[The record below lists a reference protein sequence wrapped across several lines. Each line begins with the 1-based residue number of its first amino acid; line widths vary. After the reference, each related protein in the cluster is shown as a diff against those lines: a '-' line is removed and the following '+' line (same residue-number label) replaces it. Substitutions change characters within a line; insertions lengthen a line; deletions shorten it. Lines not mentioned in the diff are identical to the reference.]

1 MKHQHRNAGRGS
13 KKRLP
18 RGELRLQLRE
28 LLGGNVEK
36 NGKQRSKII
45 LEAQS
50 SLSGLEVGG
59 GPWDEV
65 WRSN

>member
-1 MKHQHRNAGRGS
+1 
-13 KKRLP
+13 
-18 RGELRLQLRE
+18 LRE

-50 SLSGLEVGG
+50 SLAGLEVGG
-59 GPWDEV
+59 GPWDAV